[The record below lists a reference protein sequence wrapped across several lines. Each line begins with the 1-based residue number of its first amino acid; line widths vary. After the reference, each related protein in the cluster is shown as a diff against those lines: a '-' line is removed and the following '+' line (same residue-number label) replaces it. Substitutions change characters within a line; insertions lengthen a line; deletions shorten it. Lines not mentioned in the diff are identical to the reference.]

1 MVENKQND
9 LNKKARNAMFLVAV
23 LNILTAL
30 LFWFGY
36 MHASDEQKI
45 YFLIVVIVT
54 LISSVVIVIL
64 AQTLMKK

>member
-1 MVENKQND
+1 MTENKQDN

-23 LNILTAL
+23 LNVITAL

-36 MHASDEQKI
+36 MHAKEEQKI

-54 LISSVVIVIL
+54 LISSIIIVVL